1 MNARRVA
8 ILGSRGIPAR
18 YGGFETFAE
27 ELATRL
33 VEAGF
38 EVTVFC
44 ERRTGEA
51 RLGHHRGVYLQRVSA
66 PRVGPLST
74 LLYDLRCLL
83 RARRRFDVVL
93 MLGYG
98 ASLFCG
104 IPRSRATEVW
114 ISMDGLEHRR
124 GKWGPL
130 ARAWLRRMEARALTV
145 ADRVVFDSEAVRRDV
160 LARASGPARTHVIE
174 YGARLDLERD
184 PGVLDSLGLRPRSY
198 YLVVCRIEP
207 ENHVLEIVRAVSHA
221 PTTRALIVVGDL
233 ERAGAYG
240 EACRRAAGPQVRF
253 LGAVFDRPTLHTLRV
268 ESWAAIHGHSVGGT
282 NPSLLEAL
290 AAGVPVIA
298 HANAFNREVL
308 GDDARTFATE
318 EELVAAIAVA
328 ERATAEER
336 LAAGERGRRR
346 IQERYTWE
354 RIAGE
359 YVRLLRGDVPA
370 PADGVRPLAAGT
382 PEPASALPSQTATR
396 HAGRP

>member
-1 MNARRVA
+1 MKRVA

-33 VEAGF
+33 AQAGF
-38 EVTVFC
+38 ELTVFG
-44 ERRTGEA
+44 ERRRGEA
-51 RLGHHRGVYLQRVSA
+51 RLGHHRGVRLVRMSA
-66 PRVGPLST
+66 PRLGPLST
-74 LLYDLRCLL
+74 LLYDLRCLW
-83 RARRRFDVVL
+83 RARRGYDVVL

-104 IPRSRATEVW
+104 LPRSRGTEVW

-130 ARAWLRRMEARALTV
+130 GRAWLRRMEARALSV

-160 LARASGPARTHVIE
+160 LSRVSGPARAHVIE
-174 YGARLDLERD
+174 YGARLDLPRD
-184 PGVLDSLGLRPRSY
+184 PGVVESLGLRPRSY

-207 ENHVLEIVRAVSHA
+207 ENRVLEIVRAVSRA
-221 PTTRALIVVGDL
+221 PTTRELIVVGDV
-233 ERAGAYG
+233 ERAGPYG

-253 LGAVFDRPTLHTLRV
+253 LGAVFDRQTLHALRA

-298 HANAFNREVL
+298 HENPFNREVL
-308 GDDARTFATE
+308 GDGARTFRDE
-318 EELVAAIAVA
+318 DELVAAIAAA
-328 ERATAEER
+328 ERASAEDR
-336 LAAGERGRRR
+336 LAEGERGRRR

-354 RIAGE
+354 RIAAE
-359 YVRLLRGDVPA
+359 YVRLLSSDERRPPSGDGAPSPA
-370 PADGVRPLAAGT
+370 AR
-382 PEPASALPSQTATR
+382 PEPAGALPVAADVR
-396 HAGRP
+396 HAGRR